1 MSDGWGAE
9 TKAGGKEMPRIANE
23 SLSPETLQ
31 RFRQTLRQ
39 KEEELSIRLS
49 AARAAEVVRRPEE
62 PLDFGDWCQKS
73 HEEWLFLNCNRLEIA
88 LLRDIQQAL
97 HRLDRGTF
105 GICQECNQPI
115 SPRRLEAVPWAT
127 FCVPC
132 EERISL
138 LSSRG

>member
-1 MSDGWGAE
+1 
-9 TKAGGKEMPRIANE
+9 MPRIANE
-23 SLSPETLQ
+23 SLTPETLQ
-31 RFRQTLRQ
+31 RFRQTLRL

-49 AARAAEVVRRPEE
+49 AARAAEVVQRPEE

-73 HEEWLFLNCNRLEIA
+73 HEEWLFLNRNRLEIA

-97 HRLDRGTF
+97 RRLDRGTF

-115 SPRRLEAVPWAT
+115 SPKRLDAVPWAT

-132 EERISL
+132 QERISL
-138 LSSRG
+138 LLSRG